1 MLRLRQIA
9 LVAADLAASEQEL
22 GAYLGAGVVF
32 RDPGVATFGLHN
44 ALFLVGD
51 QFIEIVAPTQ
61 DGTTAGRLLD
71 KRGGDGG
78 YMVILQTDDLAGM
91 RKRFDEND
99 VRVVFEAVQSGA
111 DGAAICGLHL
121 HPKDVGS
128 AIVSIDECA
137 PVEGWLWAGDA
148 WPETDPASRAE
159 AIVGVVIQADEPL
172 KTAERWA
179 IILGVR
185 SSPTA
190 TGADVELDDAVLS
203 FVPVSDG
210 RGPGVHGVILRAASA
225 TTPTFDQVVGTT
237 FERRP

>member
-9 LVAADLAASEQEL
+9 LVATDLAATEQAL
-22 GAYLGAGVVF
+22 GSYLGADVVF

-61 DGTTAGRLLD
+61 AGTTAGRLLE
-71 KRGGDGG
+71 KRHGDGG

-91 RKRFDEND
+91 RQRFEEQD

-128 AIVSIDECA
+128 AILSIDECS
-137 PVEGWLWAGDA
+137 PVEGWLWAGES
-148 WPETDPASRAE
+148 WPLSEPASRAD
-159 AIVGVVIQADEPL
+159 AIIGVVIQAVDPVA
-172 KTAERWA
+172 TAERWA
-179 IILGVR
+179 TVLGVAVAQ
-185 SSPTA
+185 TEA
-190 TGADVELDDAVLS
+190 GADIELDDATLS
-203 FVPVSDG
+203 FVPVADG
-210 RGPGVHGVILRAASA
+210 RGPGVQGVILRASGGE
-225 TTPTFDQVVGTT
+225 TTSDDVVGTS
-237 FERRP
+237 FQRRS